1 MVRGVYGR
9 LFLSRSLCA
18 GAVLAIVAGVS
29 VGLPVSSA
37 GAVALDSRAPERV
50 EQAIRAAEGLSD
62 AFEYAAE
69 TIRPSLV
76 SIVTEREVRT
86 RQMMPG
92 DPFGMGSPF
101 RDFFGRDF
109 FGGEDPFGRFEQRG
123 PGGRSEPR
131 EAPPQVRRGQG
142 SGFVVSPDG
151 FILTNHHVIDG
162 AQRVLV
168 RLHDDREWTAEVV
181 GSDPQTD
188 VAVIRI
194 EASGLVPVS
203 MGDSERI
210 RVGQWVLAA
219 GSPFGLRSTITAG
232 IISATGRMG
241 VGLTDY
247 EDFIQTDAAINPGNS
262 GGPLINLRGEVIGMN
277 TAIATRSGAHDGVG
291 FAIPINMAQRV
302 MNGLIDSGAVV
313 RGYLGVNIQD
323 LSEGL
328 ARSFGHESA
337 DGVLVSQVQ
346 PGSPAE
352 KAGIRNDDIVLSFN
366 GRAVRNASELRLRVA
381 ETDPGTTARVVVLR
395 DGQRRDLQV
404 EVGKLSEEVARAV
417 GADGRSRE
425 IEEDTLGVT
434 VAAVTPEI
442 ARRFNAPA
450 DIEGVAVVNMN
461 PTGLGAR
468 TGLQVGDIIQAVG
481 RHNVKTVDELRDA
494 LRETDMTAGI
504 RLTVRRGG
512 SRIVLFMQDRR

>member
-9 LFLSRSLCA
+9 SLLSRSLCA
-18 GAVLAIVAGVS
+18 GAVLAFVAGVS
-29 VGLPVSSA
+29 AGLPVSSA
-37 GAVALDSRAPERV
+37 GAGALDSRAPERV

-232 IISATGRMG
+232 IISATGHG
-241 VGLTDY
+241 CWSDGLRGFHPDGRGDQSW
-247 EDFIQTDAAINPGNS
+247 EL

-277 TAIATRSGAHDGVG
+277 TAIATRSAHDGVG
-291 FAIPINMAQRV
+291 FAIPINM
-302 MNGLIDSGAVV
+302 
-313 RGYLGVNIQD
+313 
-323 LSEGL
+323 
-328 ARSFGHESA
+328 
-337 DGVLVSQVQ
+337 
-346 PGSPAE
+346 
-352 KAGIRNDDIVLSFN
+352 
-366 GRAVRNASELRLRVA
+366 
-381 ETDPGTTARVVVLR
+381 
-395 DGQRRDLQV
+395 
-404 EVGKLSEEVARAV
+404 
-417 GADGRSRE
+417 
-425 IEEDTLGVT
+425 
-434 VAAVTPEI
+434 
-442 ARRFNAPA
+442 
-450 DIEGVAVVNMN
+450 
-461 PTGLGAR
+461 GAR
-468 TGLQVGDIIQAVG
+468 
-481 RHNVKTVDELRDA
+481 DERAD
-494 LRETDMTAGI
+494 RQ
-504 RLTVRRGG
+504 RRGG
-512 SRIVLFMQDRR
+512 AGIWA